1 MDARCVVCG
10 FCLYRILSKKYCQIL
25 EMLYIICTNFIINL
39 NFIFMAGLYNYEI
52 AVRKDFADFVA
63 AQTLPELVFVEVENM
78 PVCARMPLELV
89 WYANE
94 RTDETKHNFNFL
106 FKLYQIVLQLYNH
119 RCPRDRENKPD
130 YFMGYLMF
138 GRNLIPA
145 AVAWPYCEPN
155 FIEAANRGD
164 KPSIWI
170 LDFRAE
176 VAEAIKEAFSR
187 EIPENVLGYLIDEV
201 GDLLSEYATDV
212 NTLYSKAEKFGNG
225 ERVNSDVREYY
236 NRRGE
241 FKLLQHEIV
250 VGLKQPSE
258 KDSEDFF
265 ERYRY
270 Y

>member
-1 MDARCVVCG
+1 MNCAAFLITFVFIVFDFFSGLVKAFATNHFTSTKMREGLFHKIGLVLCV
-10 FCLYRILSKKYCQIL
+10 
-25 EMLYIICTNFIINL
+25 
-39 NFIFMAGLYNYEI
+39 
-52 AVRKDFADFVA
+52 
-63 AQTLPELVFVEVENM
+63 
-78 PVCARMPLELV
+78 
-89 WYANE
+89 
-94 RTDETKHNFNFL
+94 
-106 FKLYQIVLQLYNH
+106 
-119 RCPRDRENKPD
+119 
-130 YFMGYLMF
+130 
-138 GRNLIPA
+138 
-145 AVAWPYCEPN
+145 
-155 FIEAANRGD
+155 
-164 KPSIWI
+164 
-170 LDFRAE
+170 
-176 VAEAIKEAFSR
+176 
-187 EIPENVLGYLIDEV
+187 VLGYLIDEV

>member
-1 MDARCVVCG
+1 MAE
-10 FCLYRILSKKYCQIL
+10 LSKYD
-25 EMLYIICTNFIINL
+25 
-39 NFIFMAGLYNYEI
+39 I
-52 AVRKDFADFVA
+52 AVRKDFAEFLA
-63 AQTLPELVFVEVENM
+63 AQTLSELVFTELHAM
-78 PVCARMPLELV
+78 PICARMPLELI
-89 WYANE
+89 WYVNE

-119 RCPRDRENKPD
+119 RCPRNRENKPD

-138 GRNLIPA
+138 GSNLIPA

-155 FIEAANRGD
+155 FVAAANRGD

-176 VAEAIKEAFSR
+176 VAEAIKVAFSR

-201 GDLLSEYATDV
+201 GNLLSEYATDV

-225 ERVNSDVREYY
+225 ERANSDEREYY
-236 NRRGE
+236 NLRDE
-241 FKLLQHEIV
+241 FKLLQHEMF

-258 KDSEDFF
+258 KDSERFF
-265 ERYRY
+265 TRYSFC
-270 Y
+270 

>member
-1 MDARCVVCG
+1 
-10 FCLYRILSKKYCQIL
+10 
-25 EMLYIICTNFIINL
+25 
-39 NFIFMAGLYNYEI
+39 MAGLYNYEI

-63 AQTLPELVFVEVENM
+63 AQALPKLVFVEVENM
-78 PVCARMPLELV
+78 PICARMPLQRI

-94 RTDETKHNFNFL
+94 RTDETKQNFNFL
-106 FKLYQIVLQLYNH
+106 FKLYQVVLQLYKR
-119 RCPRDRENKPD
+119 RCPIDSENKPD

-164 KPSIWI
+164 KPSRWI

-225 ERVNSDVREYY
+225 ERVNSDEREYY

-241 FKLLQHEIV
+241 FKLLQHEMF

>member
-1 MDARCVVCG
+1 MAE
-10 FCLYRILSKKYCQIL
+10 LSKYD
-25 EMLYIICTNFIINL
+25 
-39 NFIFMAGLYNYEI
+39 I
-52 AVRKDFADFVA
+52 AVRKDVAEFVA
-63 AQTLPELVFVEVENM
+63 SQALPELVFTELYNM
-78 PVCARMPLELV
+78 PICARMPLELV
-89 WYANE
+89 WYVNE
-94 RTDETKHNFNFL
+94 KTDETKHNFNFL
-106 FKLYQIVLQLYNH
+106 FKLYQIALQLYHH
-119 RCPRDRENKPD
+119 RCPLDRENKPD

-138 GRNLIPA
+138 GSNLIPE
-145 AVAWPYCEPN
+145 AVMWPYCEPN

-164 KPSIWI
+164 KPSRWI

-176 VAEAIKEAFSR
+176 VAETIKEAFSR